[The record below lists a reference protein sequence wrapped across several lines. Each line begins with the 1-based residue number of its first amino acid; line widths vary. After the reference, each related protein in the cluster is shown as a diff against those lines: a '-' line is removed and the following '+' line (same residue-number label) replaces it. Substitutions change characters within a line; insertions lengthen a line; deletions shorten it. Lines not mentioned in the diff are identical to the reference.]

1 MIGFI
6 GRRLGQA
13 LLVLFGASIM
23 VFLLVRV
30 LPGDP
35 VDILAAEEGA
45 TAEQRALLREQMGL
59 DQSLPVQY
67 FDFIIAALRGDL
79 GVSLTQRIP
88 VSQALIE
95 GLGATLQLTLAGML
109 VAIIIALPLALL
121 SALKQNSIW
130 DRLGTIGSMF
140 GVSMPTF
147 WQGIML
153 ILIFSVAFH
162 ALPTGGIMG
171 TGYNV
176 PNVTYMPILDSMIAG
191 NPAAVWS
198 NIVHLTLP
206 AITLGTSAA
215 AMLTRLLRASLL
227 EVKNQDFVDALRAR
241 GISDWKVMM
250 HMLRN
255 ALPTTVIVFGSKL
268 GTLLGGTLVIEVV
281 FSWPGLGAL
290 LVEAISGRDYPVVQG
305 AVLVATVMVVL
316 CNLLA
321 DLAQGWLDPR
331 VQMAKAASA

>member
-6 GRRLGQA
+6 GRRVAQA

-35 VDILAAEEGA
+35 VDLLAAEEGA
-45 TAEQRALLREQMGL
+45 TAEQRALLRAEMGL
-59 DQSLPVQY
+59 DQPLPLQY
-67 FDFIIAALRGDL
+67 ATFILQAIRGDL
-79 GVSLTQRIP
+79 GISITQRIP
-88 VSQALIE
+88 VSTALVE
-95 GLGATLQLTLAGML
+95 GLGATLQLTIAGMI
-109 VAIIIALPLALL
+109 VAVLIALPLALV
-121 SALKQNSIW
+121 SALKQNSVW
-130 DRLGTIGSMF
+130 DRMGTVGSMF

-153 ILIFSVAFH
+153 ILLLCVAFPIF
-162 ALPTGGIMG
+162 PTGGIMG
-171 TGYNV
+171 SSYNV
-176 PNVTYMPILDSMIAG
+176 PAVTYLPIVDSIIAG
-191 NPAAVWS
+191 SPDAVWS
-198 NIVHLTLP
+198 NIRHLVLP

-241 GISDWKVMM
+241 GISDGKVIT

-290 LVEAISGRDYPVVQG
+290 LVQAIGARDYPVVQG
-305 AVLVATVMVVL
+305 AVLVATIMVIL

-331 VQMAKAASA
+331 VQYAK

>member
-6 GRRLGQA
+6 GRRVAQA

-35 VDILAAEEGA
+35 VDLLAAEEGA
-45 TAEQRALLREQMGL
+45 TAEQRALLRAEMGL
-59 DQSLPVQY
+59 DQPLPLQY
-67 FDFIIAALRGDL
+67 ATFILQAIRGDL
-79 GVSLTQRIP
+79 GISITQRIP
-88 VSQALIE
+88 VSTALVE
-95 GLGATLQLTLAGML
+95 GLGATLQLTIAGMI
-109 VAIIIALPLALL
+109 VAVLIALPLALI
-121 SALKQNSIW
+121 SALKQNSVW
-130 DRLGTIGSMF
+130 DRLGTVGSMF

-153 ILIFSVAFH
+153 ILLLCVAFPIF
-162 ALPTGGIMG
+162 PTGGIMG
-171 TGYNV
+171 SSYNV
-176 PNVTYMPILDSMIAG
+176 PVVTYLPIVDSIIAG
-191 NPAAVWS
+191 SPEAVWS
-198 NIVHLTLP
+198 NLRHLVLP

-241 GISDWKVMM
+241 GISDGRVIM

-290 LVEAISGRDYPVVQG
+290 LVEAISARDYPVVQG
-305 AVLVATVMVVL
+305 AVLVATIMVIL

-321 DLAQGWLDPR
+321 DVAQGWLDPR
-331 VQMAKAASA
+331 VQYAK

>member
-6 GRRLGQA
+6 GRRVAQA

-35 VDILAAEEGA
+35 VDLLSAEEGA
-45 TAEQRALLREQMGL
+45 TAEQRALLRAEMGL
-59 DQSLPVQY
+59 DQPLPLQY
-67 FDFIIAALRGDL
+67 ATFILDAIRGDL
-79 GVSLTQRIP
+79 GISITQRIP
-88 VSQALIE
+88 VSTALLE
-95 GLGATLQLTLAGML
+95 GLGATLQLTIAGMI
-109 VAIIIALPLALL
+109 VAVLIALPLALV
-121 SALKQNSIW
+121 SALKQNSVW
-130 DRLGTIGSMF
+130 DRLGTVGSMF

-153 ILIFSVAFH
+153 ILLLCVAFPIF
-162 ALPTGGIMG
+162 PTGGIMG
-171 TGYNV
+171 SSYNV
-176 PNVTYMPILDSMIAG
+176 PVVTYMPIIDAMIAG
-191 NPAAVWS
+191 SPDAVWS
-198 NIVHLTLP
+198 NLRHLVLP

-241 GISDWKVMM
+241 GISDGRVIM

-290 LVEAISGRDYPVVQG
+290 LVEAISARDYPVVQG
-305 AVLVATVMVVL
+305 AVLVATIMVIL

-321 DLAQGWLDPR
+321 DVAQGWLDPR
-331 VQMAKAASA
+331 VQYAK

>member
-6 GRRLGQA
+6 GRRLAQS
-13 LLVLFGASIM
+13 LLVLLGASVM

-35 VDILAAEEGA
+35 VDLLAAEEGA
-45 TAEQRALLREQMGL
+45 TAEQRAQLRAELGL
-59 DQSLPVQY
+59 DRPLPLQFVE
-67 FDFIIAALRGDL
+67 FIGDALVGNL
-79 GVSLTQRIP
+79 GMSITQRIP
-88 VSQALIE
+88 VSTALME
-95 GLGATLQLTLAGML
+95 GLGATLQLAIAGMI
-109 VAIIIALPLALL
+109 VAVLIALPLALV
-121 SALKQNSIW
+121 SALKQDSAW
-130 DRLGTIGSMF
+130 DRLGTVGSMF

-153 ILIFSVAFH
+153 ILLFSVALPIF
-162 ALPTGGIMG
+162 PTGGIMG
-171 TGYNV
+171 SSFDV
-176 PNVTYMPILDSMIAG
+176 PAWTWIPIVDAVIAG
-191 NPAAVWS
+191 SPEAVWS
-198 NIVHLTLP
+198 NLTHLVLP
-206 AITLGTSAA
+206 ALTLGTSAA

-241 GISDWKVMM
+241 GVSDGTVIA

-290 LVEAISGRDYPVVQG
+290 LVEAIGARDYPVVQG
-305 AVLVATVMVVL
+305 VVLVATVMVVL

-321 DLAQGWLDPR
+321 DLAQGLLDPR
-331 VQMAKAASA
+331 VQYAK

>member
-6 GRRLGQA
+6 GRRVAQA

-35 VDILAAEEGA
+35 VDLLSAEEGA
-45 TAEQRALLREQMGL
+45 TAEQRALLRAEMGL
-59 DQSLPVQY
+59 DQPLPLQY
-67 FDFIIAALRGDL
+67 ATFILQAIRGDL
-79 GVSLTQRIP
+79 GISITQRIP
-88 VSQALIE
+88 VSTALLE
-95 GLGATLQLTLAGML
+95 GLGATLQLTIAGMI
-109 VAIIIALPLALL
+109 VAVLIALPLALV
-121 SALKQNSIW
+121 SALKQNSVW
-130 DRLGTIGSMF
+130 DRLGTVGSMF

-153 ILIFSVAFH
+153 ILLLCVAFPIF
-162 ALPTGGIMG
+162 PTGGIMG
-171 TGYNV
+171 SSYNV
-176 PNVTYMPILDSMIAG
+176 PVVTYMPIIDAMIAG
-191 NPAAVWS
+191 SPDAVWS
-198 NIVHLTLP
+198 NLRHLVLP

-241 GISDWKVMM
+241 GISDGRVIM

-290 LVEAISGRDYPVVQG
+290 LVEAISARDYPVVQG
-305 AVLVATVMVVL
+305 AVLVATIMVIL

-321 DLAQGWLDPR
+321 DVAQGWLDPR
-331 VQMAKAASA
+331 VQYAK

>member
-6 GRRLGQA
+6 GRRVAQA

-35 VDILAAEEGA
+35 VDLLSAEEGA
-45 TAEQRALLREQMGL
+45 TAEQRALLRAEMGL
-59 DQSLPVQY
+59 DQPLPLQY
-67 FDFIIAALRGDL
+67 AAFIVDAVRGDL
-79 GVSLTQRIP
+79 GISITQRIP
-88 VSQALIE
+88 VSTALME
-95 GLGATLQLTLAGML
+95 GLGATLQLTIAGMI
-109 VAIIIALPLALL
+109 VAVLIALPLALV
-121 SALKQNSIW
+121 SALKQNSVW
-130 DRLGTIGSMF
+130 DRLGTVGSMF

-153 ILIFSVAFH
+153 ILLLCVAFPIF
-162 ALPTGGIMG
+162 PTGGIMG
-171 TGYNV
+171 ASYNV
-176 PNVTYMPILDSMIAG
+176 PVVTYLPIVDSIIAG
-191 NPAAVWS
+191 SPDAVWS
-198 NIVHLTLP
+198 NIRHLVLP

-241 GISDWKVMM
+241 GISDGKVIM

-290 LVEAISGRDYPVVQG
+290 LVEAIGARDYPVVQG
-305 AVLVATVMVVL
+305 AVLVATIMVIL

-331 VQMAKAASA
+331 VQYAK

>member
-6 GRRLGQA
+6 GRRFGQA

-35 VDILAAEEGA
+35 VDLLAAEEGA
-45 TAEQRALLREQMGL
+45 TAEQRAQLRAEMGL
-59 DQSLPVQY
+59 DRALPLQY
-67 FDFIIAALRGDL
+67 VDFIGAAVSGDL
-79 GVSLTQRIP
+79 GMSLTQRTP
-88 VSQALIE
+88 VASALVE
-95 GLGATLQLTLAGML
+95 GLGATLQLTIAGMI
-109 VAIIIALPLALL
+109 VAVLIALPLALV
-121 SALKQNSIW
+121 SALKQYSIW
-130 DRLGTIGSMF
+130 DRLGTVGSMF

-153 ILIFSVAFH
+153 ILLLSVALPVF
-162 ALPTGGIMG
+162 PTGGIMG
-171 TGYNV
+171 SAYDV
-176 PNVTYMPILDSMIAG
+176 PNVTWIPILDAMIAG
-191 NPAAVWS
+191 NAEAVWS
-198 NIVHLTLP
+198 NIRHLVLP

-227 EVKNQDFVDALRAR
+227 EVKHQDFVDALHAR
-241 GISDWKVMM
+241 GLSRAQVIT

-290 LVEAISGRDYPVVQG
+290 LVESIGARDYPVVQW
-305 AVLVATVMVVL
+305 AVLLATVMVVL
-316 CNLLA
+316 CNLMA

-331 VQMAKAASA
+331 VQHAK

>member
-6 GRRLGQA
+6 GRRVAQA

-35 VDILAAEEGA
+35 VDLLAAEEGA
-45 TAEQRALLREQMGL
+45 TAEQRALLRAEMGL
-59 DQSLPVQY
+59 DQPLPLQY
-67 FDFIIAALRGDL
+67 ATFILQAIRGDL
-79 GVSLTQRIP
+79 GISITQRIP
-88 VSQALIE
+88 VSTALME
-95 GLGATLQLTLAGML
+95 GLGATLQLTIAGMI
-109 VAIIIALPLALL
+109 VAVLIALPLALI
-121 SALKQNSIW
+121 SALKQNSVW
-130 DRLGTIGSMF
+130 DRLGTVGSMF

-153 ILIFSVAFH
+153 ILLLCVAFPIF
-162 ALPTGGIMG
+162 PTGGIMG
-171 TGYNV
+171 SSYNV
-176 PNVTYMPILDSMIAG
+176 PVVTYLPIVDSIIAG
-191 NPAAVWS
+191 SPEAVWS
-198 NIVHLTLP
+198 NLRHLVLP

-241 GISDWKVMM
+241 GISDGRVIM

-290 LVEAISGRDYPVVQG
+290 LVEAISARDYPVVQG
-305 AVLVATVMVVL
+305 AVLVATIMVIL

-321 DLAQGWLDPR
+321 DVAQGWLDPR
-331 VQMAKAASA
+331 VQYAK

>member
-6 GRRLGQA
+6 GRRVAQA

-35 VDILAAEEGA
+35 VDLLAAEEGA
-45 TAEQRALLREQMGL
+45 TAEQRALLRAEMGL
-59 DQSLPVQY
+59 DQPLPLQY
-67 FDFIIAALRGDL
+67 ATFILQAIRGDL
-79 GVSLTQRIP
+79 GISITQRIP
-88 VSQALIE
+88 VSTALVE
-95 GLGATLQLTLAGML
+95 GLGATLQLTIAGMI
-109 VAIIIALPLALL
+109 VAVLIALPLALV
-121 SALKQNSIW
+121 SALKQNSVW
-130 DRLGTIGSMF
+130 DRMGTVGSMF

-153 ILIFSVAFH
+153 ILLLCVAFPIF
-162 ALPTGGIMG
+162 PTGGIMG
-171 TGYNV
+171 SSYNV
-176 PNVTYMPILDSMIAG
+176 PVVTYLPIVDSIIAG
-191 NPAAVWS
+191 SPDAVWS
-198 NIVHLTLP
+198 NIRHLVLP

-241 GISDWKVMM
+241 GISDGKVIT

-290 LVEAISGRDYPVVQG
+290 LVQAIGARDYPVVQG
-305 AVLVATVMVVL
+305 AVLVATIMVIL

-331 VQMAKAASA
+331 VQYAK

>member
-6 GRRLGQA
+6 GRRLAQA
-13 LLVLFGASIM
+13 LLVLLGASIM

-35 VDILAAEEGA
+35 VDLLAAEEGA

-59 DQSLPVQY
+59 DQPLPLQY
-67 FDFIIAALRGDL
+67 FEFISAALRGDL
-79 GVSLTQRIP
+79 GISLTQRIP
-88 VSQALIE
+88 VSTALLE
-95 GLGATLQLTLAGML
+95 GLGATLQLTIAGML
-109 VAIIIALPLALL
+109 IATAIALPLALV
-121 SALKQNSIW
+121 SALRQNSVW
-130 DRLGTIGSMF
+130 DRLGTVGSMF

-153 ILIFSVAFH
+153 ILLFSVALPIF
-162 ALPTGGIMG
+162 PTGGIMG
-171 TGYNV
+171 AAYNV
-176 PNVTYMPILDSMIAG
+176 PNITWIPIVDAMLAG
-191 NPAAVWS
+191 SPEAVWS
-198 NIVHLTLP
+198 NIRHLVLP
-206 AITLGTSAA
+206 ALTLGTSAA

-241 GISDWKVMM
+241 GLSEWQVMM

-331 VQMAKAASA
+331 VQYAKTASA

>member
-6 GRRLGQA
+6 GRRLAQA
-13 LLVLFGASIM
+13 LLVLLGASVM

-45 TAEQRALLREQMGL
+45 TAEQRALLREEMGL
-59 DQSLPVQY
+59 DRPLPLQY
-67 FDFIIAALRGDL
+67 VEFIGDAVRGDL
-79 GVSLTQRIP
+79 GMSITQRIP
-88 VSQALIE
+88 VSTALME
-95 GLGATLQLTLAGML
+95 GLGATLQLALAGML
-109 VAIIIALPLALL
+109 VAVLIALPLALV
-121 SALKQNSIW
+121 SALKQNSAW
-130 DRLGTIGSMF
+130 DRLGTVGSMF

-153 ILIFSVAFH
+153 ILLLSVALPIF
-162 ALPTGGIMG
+162 PTGGIMG
-171 TGYNV
+171 SRFDIPT
-176 PNVTYMPILDSMIAG
+176 VTWIPIVDALLAG
-191 NPAAVWS
+191 DLQAVWS
-198 NIVHLTLP
+198 NIRHLFLP
-206 AITLGTSAA
+206 AVTLGTSAA

-241 GISDWKVMM
+241 GIADGKVIA

-290 LVEAISGRDYPVVQG
+290 LVEAIGARDYPVVQG
-305 AVLVATVMVVL
+305 VVLVATVMVVL

-321 DLAQGWLDPR
+321 DIAQGWLDPR
-331 VQMAKAASA
+331 VQYAKAA

>member
-6 GRRLGQA
+6 GRRVAQA

-35 VDILAAEEGA
+35 VDLLAAEEGA
-45 TAEQRALLREQMGL
+45 TAEQRALLRAEMGL
-59 DQSLPVQY
+59 DQPLPLQY
-67 FDFIIAALRGDL
+67 ATFILQAIRGDL
-79 GVSLTQRIP
+79 GISITQRIP
-88 VSQALIE
+88 VSTALVE
-95 GLGATLQLTLAGML
+95 GLGATLQLTIAGMI
-109 VAIIIALPLALL
+109 VAVLIALPLALI
-121 SALKQNSIW
+121 SALKQNSVW
-130 DRLGTIGSMF
+130 DRLGTVGSMF

-153 ILIFSVAFH
+153 ILLLCVAFPIF
-162 ALPTGGIMG
+162 PTGGIMG
-171 TGYNV
+171 SSYNV
-176 PNVTYMPILDSMIAG
+176 PAVTYLPIVDSIIAG
-191 NPAAVWS
+191 SPDAVWS
-198 NIVHLTLP
+198 NLRHLVLP

-241 GISDWKVMM
+241 GISDGRVIM

-290 LVEAISGRDYPVVQG
+290 LVEAISARDYPVVQG
-305 AVLVATVMVVL
+305 AVLVATIMVIL

-321 DLAQGWLDPR
+321 DVAQGWLDPR
-331 VQMAKAASA
+331 VQYAK

>member
-6 GRRLGQA
+6 GRRVAQA

-35 VDILAAEEGA
+35 VDLLAAEEGA
-45 TAEQRALLREQMGL
+45 TAEQRALLRAEMGL
-59 DQSLPVQY
+59 DQPRPLQY
-67 FDFIIAALRGDL
+67 ATFILQAIRGDL
-79 GVSLTQRIP
+79 GISITQRIP
-88 VSQALIE
+88 VSTALVE
-95 GLGATLQLTLAGML
+95 GLGATLQLTIAGMI
-109 VAIIIALPLALL
+109 VAVLIALPLALV
-121 SALKQNSIW
+121 SALKQNSVW
-130 DRLGTIGSMF
+130 DRMGTVGSMF

-153 ILIFSVAFH
+153 ILLLCVAFPIF
-162 ALPTGGIMG
+162 PTGGIMG
-171 TGYNV
+171 SSYNV
-176 PNVTYMPILDSMIAG
+176 PVVTYLPIVDSIIAG
-191 NPAAVWS
+191 SPDAVWS
-198 NIVHLTLP
+198 NIRHLVLP

-241 GISDWKVMM
+241 GISDGKVIT

-290 LVEAISGRDYPVVQG
+290 LVQAIGARDYPVVQG
-305 AVLVATVMVVL
+305 AVLVATIMVIL

-331 VQMAKAASA
+331 VQYAK

>member
-6 GRRLGQA
+6 GRRVAQA

-35 VDILAAEEGA
+35 VDLLAAEEGA
-45 TAEQRALLREQMGL
+45 TAEQRALLRAEMGL
-59 DQSLPVQY
+59 DQPLPLQY
-67 FDFIIAALRGDL
+67 ATFILQAIRGDL
-79 GVSLTQRIP
+79 GISITQRIP
-88 VSQALIE
+88 VSTALVE
-95 GLGATLQLTLAGML
+95 GLGATLQLTIAGMI
-109 VAIIIALPLALL
+109 VAVLIALPLALI
-121 SALKQNSIW
+121 SALKQNSVW
-130 DRLGTIGSMF
+130 DRLGTVGSMF

-153 ILIFSVAFH
+153 ILLLCVAFPIF
-162 ALPTGGIMG
+162 PTGGIMG
-171 TGYNV
+171 SSYNV
-176 PNVTYMPILDSMIAG
+176 PVVTYLPIVDSIIAG
-191 NPAAVWS
+191 SPDAVWS
-198 NIVHLTLP
+198 NLRHLVLP

-241 GISDWKVMM
+241 GISDGRVIM

-290 LVEAISGRDYPVVQG
+290 LVEAISARDYPVVQG
-305 AVLVATVMVVL
+305 AVLVATIMVIL

-321 DLAQGWLDPR
+321 DVAQGWLDPR
-331 VQMAKAASA
+331 VQYAK